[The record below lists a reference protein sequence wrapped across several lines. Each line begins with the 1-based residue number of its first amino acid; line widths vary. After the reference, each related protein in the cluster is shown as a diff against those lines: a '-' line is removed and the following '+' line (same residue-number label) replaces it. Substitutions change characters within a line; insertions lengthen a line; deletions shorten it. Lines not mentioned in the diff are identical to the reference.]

1 MRDAAEV
8 VRFAVSAQPI
18 DIGKISSYNAGMRR
32 KPGTLIP
39 IEEHILAAGLSLR
52 QRGTPHFH
60 GFLIAKEIM
69 EGVDARRLTAH
80 GVLYKALDRLER
92 AGLLERWWED
102 LEIAAREQRPRRRL
116 YRVTGLGERALPEA
130 ARARRASAP
139 LRAVWR
145 GE

>member
-1 MRDAAEV
+1 
-8 VRFAVSAQPI
+8 
-18 DIGKISSYNAGMRR
+18 MRR

-69 EGVDARRLTAH
+69 EGAEARRLTAH
-80 GVLYKALDRLER
+80 GVLYKALDRLDR

-102 LEIAAREQRPRRRL
+102 PEVAAHEQRPRRRL
-116 YRVTGLGERALPEA
+116 YQVTGLGERALA
-130 ARARRASAP
+130 QSARAHRASAP
-139 LRAVWR
+139 RRVAWE